1 MADLSA
7 FELLEGIAEEASK
20 VVAQADFVR
29 GAAATSTKNV
39 AFRVRDL
46 NLFCDSSEVSEVS
59 VGQAILPVPLTKQW
73 VRGVINAKG
82 RLYSVADLALFAG
95 LERPVRED
103 QGHLLLLK
111 DRNKQSALLVSKV
124 IGFRYFEE
132 SDRQDTIDIEAEA
145 VEGLADFIDEKYHAE
160 GEDWF
165 HLNVE
170 SMLRS
175 ARFTEVQ

>member
-1 MADLSA
+1 MAEVSA
-7 FELLEGIAEEASK
+7 FELMQGIADEASK
-20 VVAQADFVR
+20 VLANADFVR
-29 GAAATSTKNV
+29 ATATASTKNV

-46 NLFCDSSEVSEVS
+46 NLFCDSSYIAEVSA
-59 VGQAILPVPLTKQW
+59 GQSILPVPLTKQW

-82 RLYSVADLALFAG
+82 RLYSVADIALFAG
-95 LERPVRED
+95 LDRPIRED
-103 QGHLLLLK
+103 QGHLLLLN
-111 DRNKQSALLVSKV
+111 DREKQSALLVSKV
-124 IGFRYFEE
+124 IGFRYFDEA
-132 SDRQDTIDIEAEA
+132 DRQESAEIEAGD

-165 HLNVE
+165 HLDVQ